1 MSRIFGRGELQ
12 RALLHVAVELGP
24 SNGYT
29 IMQGL
34 ADRVGGSWRPS
45 PGAIYPALLALEDGG
60 LLHGH
65 DADGARHYTVT
76 SAGEAAVAADPDVVR
91 AVAERAEQTPAPDV
105 TVGALLDRL
114 VEEAPHRSRALE
126 RSQIDRIESL
136 FQPLLTELRHLT
148 AEEAP

>member
-12 RALLHVAVELGP
+12 RALLHVTADLGP
-24 SNGYT
+24 SNGYA
-29 IMQGL
+29 IMHGL

-45 PGAIYPALLALEDGG
+45 PGAIYPALLALEDAG
-60 LLHGH
+60 LLDGH
-65 DADGARHYTVT
+65 DVDGARHYAATP
-76 SAGEAAVAADPDVVR
+76 AGEAAVAADPDVVR
-91 AVAERAEQTPAPDV
+91 SVAERMEQAPAPGV

-114 VEEAPHRSRALE
+114 AAEAPGRSRSLPPD
-126 RSQIDRIESL
+126 QVDHIESL